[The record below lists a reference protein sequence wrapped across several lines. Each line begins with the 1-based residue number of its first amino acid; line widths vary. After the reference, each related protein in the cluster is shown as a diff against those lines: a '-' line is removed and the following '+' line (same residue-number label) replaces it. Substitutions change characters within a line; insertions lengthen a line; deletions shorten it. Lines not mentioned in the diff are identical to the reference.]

1 MATTVVGKLNK
12 AATQF
17 QAGESTGFG
26 IRLGVKYYD
35 RESKADAFTN
45 FEAVIFAKAPAQVQ
59 FYQQVLVEGAVV
71 EVSGD
76 KLKIRQF
83 QGQNGLSL
91 SIELLDAKLGFV
103 HAPQQAQAQQP
114 QQQRQPQAAGYQQT
128 PDGYPAQPKK
138 PLPPAGYQPQIG
150 QPMQQNHSS
159 YQNAPDF
166 EDDIPF
172 APIGLSCKRLLHCI

>member
-26 IRLGVKYYD
+26 IRLGVKFYD
-35 RESKADAFTN
+35 RESKSDAYTN
-45 FEAVIFAKAPAQVQ
+45 YEAVIFAKAPAQVQ

-103 HAPQQAQAQQP
+103 HAPQSSNSQAQAPQQQKQQP
-114 QQQRQPQAAGYQQT
+114 QQQPQQSYNQPRQ
-128 PDGYPAQPKK
+128 QP
-138 PLPPAGYQPQIG
+138 PSGYQPQIV
-150 QPMQQNHSS
+150 QPMQQRGPAEPNI
-159 YQNAPDF
+159 DF
-166 EDDIPF
+166 DQEIPF
-172 APIGLSCKRLLHCI
+172 